1 MAEIPKAYNAQ
12 DHEDRIYKMWE
23 QSGAFAPDLTKEK
36 SFSIMMP
43 PPNATGTLHL
53 GHATMLAI
61 EDILV
66 RFKRMQ
72 GYATL
77 WLPGTDHAAIAT
89 ESVVEKKLQDSGIE
103 KPRE

>member
-1 MAEIPKAYNAQ
+1 MKEIPKSILGK

-23 QSGAFAPDLTKEK
+23 QSGAFAPDPNQKEPY
-36 SFSIMMP
+36 SIMMP

-61 EDILV
+61 EDILI

-72 GYATL
+72 GFPFTCRNR
-77 WLPGTDHAAIAT
+77 PRGHCHTKCGRKIAI
-89 ESVVEKKLQDSGIE
+89 
-103 KPRE
+103 RRH